1 MFRRLLLALSLAAL
15 SLAATVASVPSA
27 HAATEVCAPI
37 PPNLT
42 TAWAEGTW
50 DVKQDGKDWFTV
62 HIARAQFG
70 VTVDILRFS
79 DTSWRPLKVP
89 SVCNGPRQTMVLVA
103 DDTETAEELRITLGA
118 APGGRLTGTVAGT
131 GLSAPVGITATR
143 HDLAAGL
150 VGG

>member
-1 MFRRLLLALSLAAL
+1 MFRRLLLALSLAVTA
-15 SLAATVASVPSA
+15 ASVPPA
-27 HAATEVCAPI
+27 HAAAEACAPI

-50 DVKQDGKDWFTV
+50 DVKQGDKNWFTV

-89 SVCNGPRQTMVLVA
+89 TVCNGPRQTMVLVA
-103 DDTETAEELRITLGA
+103 NDTETSEELLITLGA
-118 APGGRLTGTVAGT
+118 APEGRLTGTVAGT
-131 GLSAPVGITATR
+131 GFKVPVGVTATR
-143 HDLAAGL
+143 HDLAGST
-150 VGG
+150 GG